1 MNWMLI
7 IVIIIFIW
15 GVFRG
20 WRRGLLRLLFSLVSI
35 IVLIWLF
42 SAINPYI
49 STFLTEHTGLYD
61 RIETWCAGLFE
72 ERLGSG
78 LGLLTGA
85 AADTAAEWIL
95 KGMSFL
101 ITFIIALI
109 IVMIVLR
116 LLGLVNK
123 VPVLGK
129 VNKIL
134 GLFGGA
140 LEGYLVV
147 SLVMLLVSLIAGT
160 GLGVTL
166 TQNIDDNTFLSFL
179 YYNNFLLQLNLFN

>member
-7 IVIIIFIW
+7 IVVIIFIW
-15 GVFRG
+15 AIFRG

-42 SAINPYI
+42 SALNPYI
-49 STFLTEHTGLYD
+49 STFLKERTGLYD
-61 RIETWCAGLFE
+61 RIENWCAGLFGDS
-72 ERLGSG
+72 LGSG
-78 LGLLTGA
+78 LGLLAGSATDTM
-85 AADTAAEWIL
+85 ADWIL

-109 IVMIVLR
+109 VVLIVLK
-116 LLGLVNK
+116 LLGLINK
-123 VPVLGK
+123 VPVVGK

-134 GLFGGA
+134 GLAGGA
-140 LEGYLVV
+140 VEGYLVV
-147 SLVMLLVSLIAGT
+147 SLVMLFVSLIAGT
-160 GLGVTL
+160 ELGVSL

-179 YYNNFLLQLNLFN
+179 YYNNFLLQLNLFK